1 MKFQALDQ
9 KHAFCLVSVS
19 PLRKEPKDSAEMISQ
34 LLFGEIVKIHSILGP
49 WVEVTTLVDDY
60 KGFVDSKHLLPLSD
74 EDTLN
79 WQETYI
85 NQQNINKQITTP
97 WGNQTI
103 SCGSFIGPSP
113 SFKIGDYSF
122 DCPADAK
129 ELNRDIVLLNLINT
143 PYLWGGKSSFGI
155 DCSGL
160 SQLFFRLSGINLPR
174 DTYQQAEIGKAIAFG
189 NHEKNDLAFFK
200 NKDGKIIHVGI
211 IQENNKIIHA
221 SGRVR
226 IDGLDETGIF
236 NTEISQYTHFLSFI
250 KKIN

>member
-19 PLRKEPKDSAEMISQ
+19 PLRKEPKDSAEMVSQ
-34 LLFGEIVKIHSILGP
+34 LLFGEIIEIHSVSGP
-49 WVEVTTLVDDY
+49 WVEVTTLLDDY
-60 KGFVDSKHLLPLSD
+60 KGFVDSKHLLPLS
-74 EDTLN
+74 EQDTLN
-79 WQETYI
+79 WQGTYS
-85 NQQNINKQITTP
+85 NQYNINKEISTP
-97 WGNQTI
+97 WGKQII
-103 SCGSFIGPSP
+103 SCGSFIGSSP

-122 DCPADAK
+122 EYTAEAQ
-129 ELNRDIVLLNLINT
+129 ELNPDIVLGNLINT

-174 DTYQQAEIGKAIAFG
+174 DAYQQAEIGKAITFG
-189 NHEKNDLAFFK
+189 NHQKNDLSFFE

-226 IDGLDETGIF
+226 IDELDETGIF
-236 NTEISQYTHFLSFI
+236 NNEMNQYTHFLSSI
-250 KKIN
+250 KKIK

>member
-1 MKFQALDQ
+1 MEFQALDQ

-19 PLRKEPKDSAEMISQ
+19 PLRREPKDSAEMISQ
-34 LLFGEIVKIHSILGP
+34 LLFGEIVKIHSIIGP
-49 WVEVTTLVDDY
+49 WVEVTTLLDDY
-60 KGFVDSKHLLPLSD
+60 KGFVDSKHLLPLS
-74 EDTLN
+74 EQDTHN
-79 WQETYI
+79 WQGTYT
-85 NQQNINKQITTP
+85 NQYNINKEISTP
-97 WGNQTI
+97 WGKQII
-103 SCGSFIGPSP
+103 SCGSFIGSSP
-113 SFKIGDYSF
+113 SFKIGDYSI
-122 DCPADAK
+122 DCEAVAQ
-129 ELNRDIVLLNLINT
+129 ELNSDIVLGNLINT

-174 DTYQQAEIGKAIAFG
+174 DAYQQAEIGKAIAFG
-189 NHEKNDLAFFK
+189 NHQKNDLAFFE

-236 NTEISQYTHFLSFI
+236 NNEMNQYTHFLSSI
-250 KKIN
+250 KKIK

>member
-34 LLFGEIVKIHSILGP
+34 LLFGEIVKIHSVSGS
-49 WVEVTTLVDDY
+49 WVEVTTLLDDY
-60 KGFVDSKHLLPLSD
+60 KGFVDSKHLLPLS
-74 EDTLN
+74 EQDTLN
-79 WQETYI
+79 WQGTYS
-85 NQQNINKQITTP
+85 NQYNLNKEISTP
-97 WGNQTI
+97 WGKQFI
-103 SCGSFIGPSP
+103 SCGSFIGSSP

-122 DCPADAK
+122 ECAAEAQ
-129 ELNRDIVLLNLINT
+129 ELNPDIVLGNLINT

-174 DTYQQAEIGKAIAFG
+174 DAYQQAEFGKAITFG
-189 NHEKNDLAFFK
+189 NHQKNDLAFFE

-236 NTEISQYTHFLSFI
+236 NNEMNQYTHFLSSIMKI
-250 KKIN
+250 K

>member
-97 WGNQTI
+97 WGKQTI

-122 DCPADAK
+122 ECEADAQ

-174 DTYQQAEIGKAIAFG
+174 DAYQQAEIGTAITFG
-189 NHEKNDLAFFK
+189 NHQKNDLAFFE

-236 NTEISQYTHFLSFI
+236 NTEINQYTHFLSFI

>member
-49 WVEVTTLVDDY
+49 WVEVTTLLDDY
-60 KGFVDSKHLLPLSD
+60 KGFVDSKHLLPLS
-74 EDTLN
+74 EQDTLN
-79 WQETYI
+79 WQGSYTIQYTF
-85 NQQNINKQITTP
+85 NKQIATP
-97 WGNQTI
+97 WGKQII

-122 DCPADAK
+122 DCAAEIHD
-129 ELNRDIVLLNLINT
+129 LNLDNVLENLINV

-174 DTYQQAEIGKAIAFG
+174 DAYQQVEIGKAIMFG
-189 NHEKNDLAFFK
+189 NHQKNDLAFFE

-226 IDGLDETGIF
+226 IDGLDESGIF
-236 NTEISQYTHFLSFI
+236 NSEINQYTHFLSFI

>member
-129 ELNRDIVLLNLINT
+129 ELNRDIVLINLINT

-174 DTYQQAEIGKAIAFG
+174 DAYQQAEIGKAITFG
-189 NHEKNDLAFFK
+189 NHQKNDLAFFE

-236 NTEISQYTHFLSFI
+236 NTEINQYTHFLSFI

>member
-1 MKFQALDQ
+1 MKFQDLDQ

-34 LLFGEIVKIHSILGP
+34 LLFGEIIKIHSVSGS
-49 WVEVTTLVDDY
+49 WVEVTTLLDDY
-60 KGFVDSKHLLPLSD
+60 KGFVDSKHLLPLS
-74 EDTLN
+74 EQDTLN
-79 WQETYI
+79 WQEMYT
-85 NQQNINKQITTP
+85 NQYNINKEISTP
-97 WGNQTI
+97 WGKQSI
-103 SCGSFIGPSP
+103 SCGSFIGSSP

-122 DCPADAK
+122 ECAAEAQ
-129 ELNRDIVLLNLINT
+129 ELNSDIVLGNLINT

-174 DTYQQAEIGKAIAFG
+174 DAYQQAEIGMAITFG
-189 NHEKNDLAFFK
+189 NHEKNDLAFFE

-236 NTEISQYTHFLSFI
+236 NNEMNQYTHFLSSI
-250 KKIN
+250 KKIK

>member
-174 DTYQQAEIGKAIAFG
+174 DAYQQAEIGTAITFG
-189 NHEKNDLAFFK
+189 NHQKNDLAFFE

-236 NTEISQYTHFLSFI
+236 NTEINQYTHFLSFI

>member
-1 MKFQALDQ
+1 MKFKALDQ

-129 ELNRDIVLLNLINT
+129 ELNRDIVLINLINT

-236 NTEISQYTHFLSFI
+236 NTEINQYTHFLSFI

>member
-1 MKFQALDQ
+1 M
-9 KHAFCLVSVS
+9 
-19 PLRKEPKDSAEMISQ
+19 
-34 LLFGEIVKIHSILGP
+34 VKIHSIIEP
-49 WVEVTTLVDDY
+49 WVEVTTLLDDY
-60 KGFVDSKHLLPLSD
+60 KGFVDSKHLLPLSEQD
-74 EDTLN
+74 ILN
-79 WQETYI
+79 WQGTYTY
-85 NQQNINKQITTP
+85 QYNINKEVSTP
-97 WGNQTI
+97 WGKQII
-103 SCGSFIGPSP
+103 SCGSFIGSSP

-122 DCPADAK
+122 DCEAEAQ
-129 ELNRDIVLLNLINT
+129 ELNRDIVLGNLINT

-174 DTYQQAEIGKAIAFG
+174 DAYQQAEIGKAIAFG
-189 NHEKNDLAFFK
+189 NHQKNDLAFFE

-236 NTEISQYTHFLSFI
+236 NNDMNQYTHFLSSI
-250 KKIN
+250 KEIN

>member
-1 MKFQALDQ
+1 MKFLSSDHR
-9 KHAFCLVSVS
+9 HAFCLVSIS
-19 PLRKEPKDSAEMISQ
+19 PIRREAKDSSEMVSQ
-34 LLFGEIVKIHSILGP
+34 LLFGEPVKVIQIIGS
-49 WVEVTTLVDDY
+49 WVEIETIFDAY
-60 KGFVDSKHLLPLSD
+60 KGFVDSKHLLPLSY

-79 WQETYI
+79 WQETYT

-97 WGNQTI
+97 WGQQII

-129 ELNRDIVLLNLINT
+129 ELNRDIVLANLINT

-174 DTYQQAEIGKAIAFG
+174 DAYQQAETGAAIAFG
-189 NHEKNDLAFFK
+189 NHQKNDLAFFE

-226 IDGLDETGIF
+226 IDGLDQTGIF
-236 NTEISQYTHFLSFI
+236 NTEINQYTHFLSFI

>member
-34 LLFGEIVKIHSILGP
+34 LLFGEIVKIHSVSGP
-49 WVEVTTLVDDY
+49 WVEVTTLLDDY

-79 WQETYI
+79 WQGIYTI
-85 NQQNINKQITTP
+85 QHNINKQISTP
-97 WGNQTI
+97 WGKQII
-103 SCGSFIGPSP
+103 SCGSFIGPTP
-113 SFKIGDYSF
+113 SFKIGNYSF
-122 DCPADAK
+122 ECPTDAQ
-129 ELNRDIVLLNLINT
+129 ELNRDIVLANLINT

-174 DTYQQAEIGKAIAFG
+174 DAYQQAEIGKSIAFG
-189 NHEKNDLAFFK
+189 NHQKNDLAFFK

-211 IQENNKIIHA
+211 IQENNNIIHA

-236 NTEISQYTHFLSFI
+236 NNEMNQYTNFLSCI
-250 KKIN
+250 KEIN

>member
-129 ELNRDIVLLNLINT
+129 ELNRDIVLANLINT

-174 DTYQQAEIGKAIAFG
+174 DAYQQAEIGKAIAFG
-189 NHEKNDLAFFK
+189 NNQKNNLAFFENK
-200 NKDGKIIHVGI
+200 NGKIIHVGI
-211 IQENNKIIHA
+211 IQENNNIIHA

-226 IDGLDETGIF
+226 IDRLDETGIF
-236 NTEISQYTHFLSFI
+236 NNEMNQYTHFLSSI
-250 KKIN
+250 KEIN

>member
-1 MKFQALDQ
+1 MKFQVLDQ

-34 LLFGEIVKIHSILGP
+34 LLFGEIIKIHSVSGP
-49 WVEVTTLVDDY
+49 WVEVTTLLDDY

-79 WQETYI
+79 WQGIYTI
-85 NQQNINKQITTP
+85 QHNINKQISTP
-97 WGNQTI
+97 WGKQII
-103 SCGSFIGPSP
+103 SCGSFIGPTP
-113 SFKIGDYSF
+113 SFKIGNYSF
-122 DCPADAK
+122 ECEADAQ
-129 ELNRDIVLLNLINT
+129 ELNRDIVLANLINT

-174 DTYQQAEIGKAIAFG
+174 DAYQQAEIGKSIAFG
-189 NHEKNDLAFFK
+189 NHQKNDLAFFK
-200 NKDGKIIHVGI
+200 NKAGKIIHVGI
-211 IQENNKIIHA
+211 IQENNNIIHA

-236 NTEISQYTHFLSFI
+236 NNEMNQYTHFLSCI
-250 KKIN
+250 KEIN

>member
-19 PLRKEPKDSAEMISQ
+19 PLRKEPKDSAEMTSQ

-49 WVEVTTLVDDY
+49 WVEVTTLLDDY

-74 EDTLN
+74 QDTLN
-79 WQETYI
+79 WQKTYI
-85 NQQNINKQITTP
+85 SQNTINKEIATP
-97 WGNQTI
+97 WGKQII

-122 DCPADAK
+122 DCAAEAQ
-129 ELNRDIVLLNLINT
+129 ELNRDIVLVNLINT

-174 DTYQQAEIGKAIAFG
+174 DAYQQAEIGKAIAFG

-211 IQENNKIIHA
+211 VQENNKIIHA

-226 IDGLDETGIF
+226 IDELDETGIF
-236 NTEISQYTHFLSFI
+236 NNEMNQYTHFLFSI
-250 KKIN
+250 SKIL

>member
-19 PLRKEPKDSAEMISQ
+19 PLRREPKDSAEMISQ

-49 WVEVTTLVDDY
+49 WVEVTTLLDDY

-79 WQETYI
+79 WQGIYTI
-85 NQQNINKQITTP
+85 QHNINKQISTP
-97 WGNQTI
+97 WGKQII
-103 SCGSFIGPSP
+103 SCGSFIGPTP

-122 DCPADAK
+122 ECAAESQ
-129 ELNRDIVLLNLINT
+129 ELNRDIVLGNLINT

-155 DCSGL
+155 YCSGL

-174 DTYQQAEIGKAIAFG
+174 DAYQQAEIGKTIAFG
-189 NHEKNDLAFFK
+189 NNQKNNLAFFE

-211 IQENNKIIHA
+211 IQENNNIIHA

-226 IDGLDETGIF
+226 IDGLDESGIF
-236 NTEISQYTHFLSFI
+236 NTEINQYTHFLSFI

>member
-1 MKFQALDQ
+1 MKFQVLDQ

-34 LLFGEIVKIHSILGP
+34 LLFGEIIKIHSVSGP
-49 WVEVTTLVDDY
+49 WVEVTTLLDDY

-79 WQETYI
+79 WKGIYTIQH
-85 NQQNINKQITTP
+85 NINKQISTP
-97 WGNQTI
+97 WGNQII
-103 SCGSFIGPSP
+103 SCGSFIGPTP

-122 DCPADAK
+122 ECAVDTQ
-129 ELNRDIVLLNLINT
+129 ELNRDIVLANLINT

-174 DTYQQAEIGKAIAFG
+174 DTYQQAEIGKSIAFG
-189 NHEKNDLAFFK
+189 NHQKNDLAFFK
-200 NKDGKIIHVGI
+200 NKAGKIIHVGI
-211 IQENNKIIHA
+211 IQENNNIIHA

-236 NTEISQYTHFLSFI
+236 NNEMNQYTHFLSSI
-250 KKIN
+250 KEIN

>member
-19 PLRKEPKDSAEMISQ
+19 PLRKEPKDSAEMLSQ

-49 WVEVTTLVDDY
+49 WVEVTTIVDDY

-79 WQETYI
+79 WQETYT

-97 WGNQTI
+97 WGKQII

-122 DCPADAK
+122 ECPADAK
-129 ELNRDIVLLNLINT
+129 ELNRDIVLINLINT

-174 DTYQQAEIGKAIAFG
+174 DAYQQAEIGKAITFG
-189 NHEKNDLAFFK
+189 NHQKNDLAFFE

-211 IQENNKIIHA
+211 IQENNNIIHA

-226 IDGLDETGIF
+226 IDGLDESGIF
-236 NTEISQYTHFLSFI
+236 NTEINQYTHFLSFI

>member
-34 LLFGEIVKIHSILGP
+34 LLFGEIVKIHSVSGS
-49 WVEVTTLVDDY
+49 WVEVTTLLDDY
-60 KGFVDSKHLLPLSD
+60 KGFVDSKHLLPLS
-74 EDTLN
+74 EQDTLN
-79 WQETYI
+79 WQGTYS
-85 NQQNINKQITTP
+85 NQYNLNKEISTP
-97 WGNQTI
+97 WGKQII
-103 SCGSFIGPSP
+103 SCGSFIGSSS

-122 DCPADAK
+122 ECAAEAQ
-129 ELNRDIVLLNLINT
+129 ELNPDIVLGNLINT

-174 DTYQQAEIGKAIAFG
+174 DAYQQAEIGKAIAFG
-189 NHEKNDLAFFK
+189 NHQKNDLAFFE

-236 NTEISQYTHFLSFI
+236 NNEMNQYTHFLSSI
-250 KKIN
+250 KEIN

>member
-1 MKFQALDQ
+1 MKFQVLDQ

-34 LLFGEIVKIHSILGP
+34 LLFGEIIKIHSFSAP
-49 WVEVTTLVDDY
+49 WVEVTTLLDDY

-79 WQETYI
+79 WQGIYTI
-85 NQQNINKQITTP
+85 QHNINKQISTP
-97 WGNQTI
+97 WGKQII
-103 SCGSFIGPSP
+103 SCGSFIGPTP

-122 DCPADAK
+122 ECEADTQ
-129 ELNRDIVLLNLINT
+129 ELNRDIVLANLINT

-174 DTYQQAEIGKAIAFG
+174 DAYQQAEIGKTIAFG
-189 NHEKNDLAFFK
+189 NNQKNNLAFFE

-236 NTEISQYTHFLSFI
+236 NTEINQYTHFLSFI

>member
-34 LLFGEIVKIHSILGP
+34 LLFGEIVKIHSVSGP
-49 WVEVTTLVDDY
+49 WVEVTTLLDDY

-79 WQETYI
+79 WQGTYTI
-85 NQQNINKQITTP
+85 HHNINKQIYTP
-97 WGNQTI
+97 WGKQSI
-103 SCGSFIGPSP
+103 SCGSFIGSSP

-122 DCPADAK
+122 ECPTDAQ
-129 ELNRDIVLLNLINT
+129 ELNRDIVLANLINT

-174 DTYQQAEIGKAIAFG
+174 DAYQQAEIGKAITFG
-189 NHEKNDLAFFK
+189 NHQKNDLAFFE

-211 IQENNKIIHA
+211 IQENNNIIHA

-226 IDGLDETGIF
+226 IDRFDETGIF
-236 NTEISQYTHFLSFI
+236 NNEMNQYTHFLSSI
-250 KKIN
+250 KEIN

>member
-34 LLFGEIVKIHSILGP
+34 LLFGEIVKIHSVLGP
-49 WVEVTTLVDDY
+49 WVEVTTLLDDY
-60 KGFVDSKHLLPLSD
+60 KGFVDSKHLLPLSEQD
-74 EDTLN
+74 ILN
-79 WQETYI
+79 WQETYT
-85 NQQNINKQITTP
+85 NQYNINKEISTP
-97 WGNQTI
+97 WGKQII
-103 SCGSFIGPSP
+103 SCGSFIGSSP

-122 DCPADAK
+122 ECAAEAQ
-129 ELNRDIVLLNLINT
+129 ELNPDIVLGNLINT

-174 DTYQQAEIGKAIAFG
+174 DAYQQAEIGKAIMFG
-189 NHEKNDLAFFK
+189 NHQKNDLAFFE

-236 NTEISQYTHFLSFI
+236 NNEMNQYTHFLSSI
-250 KKIN
+250 KKIK

>member
-97 WGNQTI
+97 WGKQTI

-122 DCPADAK
+122 NCPADAK

-174 DTYQQAEIGKAIAFG
+174 DTYQQAEIGTAITFG
-189 NHEKNDLAFFK
+189 NHQKNDLAFFE

-236 NTEISQYTHFLSFI
+236 NTEINQYTHFLSFI

>member
-34 LLFGEIVKIHSILGP
+34 LLFGEIVKIHSIIEP
-49 WVEVTTLVDDY
+49 WVEVTTLLDDY

-79 WQETYI
+79 WQGTYTI
-85 NQQNINKQITTP
+85 QHNINKQISTP
-97 WGNQTI
+97 WGKQII

-113 SFKIGDYSF
+113 SFKISDYSF
-122 DCPADAK
+122 ECPADAQ
-129 ELNRDIVLLNLINT
+129 ELNRDIVLANLINI

-174 DTYQQAEIGKAIAFG
+174 DAYQQAEIGKAIAFG
-189 NHEKNDLAFFK
+189 NHQKNNLAFFE

-211 IQENNKIIHA
+211 IQENNNIIHA

-226 IDGLDETGIF
+226 IDELDETGIF
-236 NTEISQYTHFLSFI
+236 NNEMNQYTHFLSSI
-250 KKIN
+250 KEIN

>member
-1 MKFQALDQ
+1 MKFQALNQ

-19 PLRKEPKDSAEMISQ
+19 PLRSEPKDSAEMISQ

-49 WVEVTTLVDDY
+49 WVEVTTLLDDY
-60 KGFVDSKHLLPLSD
+60 KGFVDSKHLLPLS
-74 EDTLN
+74 EKDTLN
-79 WQETYI
+79 WQGSYTIQYT
-85 NQQNINKQITTP
+85 INKQIATP
-97 WGNQTI
+97 WGKQII

-113 SFKIGDYSF
+113 SFKIGNYSF
-122 DCPADAK
+122 ECAAESQ
-129 ELNRDIVLLNLINT
+129 ELNHDIVLGNLINT

-174 DTYQQAEIGKAIAFG
+174 DAYQQAEIGQAITFG
-189 NHEKNDLAFFK
+189 NHQKNDLAFFE

-211 IQENNKIIHA
+211 IQENNNILHA

-226 IDGLDETGIF
+226 IDGLDESGIF
-236 NTEISQYTHFLSFI
+236 NTEINQYTHFLSFI